1 MCAASLEKE
10 AEEPRAEREG
20 PGAVGAVGG
29 RCAQG
34 RAEPK
39 GHPQR
44 AYQAFPS
51 RRFGSV
57 KFQVCRAASRPHL
70 PAGEK
75 FSSEKGLTFSTSW
88 SPPCM
93 G

>member
-10 AEEPRAEREG
+10 AEKPRAEREA

-29 RCAQG
+29 WCARG
-34 RAEPK
+34 WAEPK
-39 GHPQR
+39 GHPQS

-57 KFQVCRAASRPHL
+57 KFQVCRAVSGPHL
-70 PAGEK
+70 PAGVK
-75 FSSEKGLTFSTSW
+75 FSSEKGLTFSASW
-88 SPPCM
+88 SPP
-93 G
+93 